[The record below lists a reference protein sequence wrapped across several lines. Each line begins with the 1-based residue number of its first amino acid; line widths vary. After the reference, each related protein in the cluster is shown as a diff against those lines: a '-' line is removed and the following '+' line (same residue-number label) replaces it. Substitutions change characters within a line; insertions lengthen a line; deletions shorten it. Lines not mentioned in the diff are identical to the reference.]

1 MASKHLGENDAC
13 DGVRAGCTD
22 TLQFHAISQTDNKK
36 NCGFYF
42 VMHQSDVGVRAHAN
56 LLV

>member
-36 NCGFYF
+36 KLW
-42 VMHQSDVGVRAHAN
+42 
-56 LLV
+56 LLFCDAPI